1 MGMIHSLRV
10 RFQGSEVLR
19 LEGVALP
26 ARGVLAVLGK
36 GGSGKSTLLRAL
48 AGRLTAAHDWDVRLE
63 AKDIPL
69 HAIFVPQRRRSGGR
83 CRESSGPPPCA
94 APVPPECLFGASG
107 SANGSAG
114 TCATAWTALL
124 RNSLRSPTP
133 MLLLDEPEGGVPN
146 PSLENLAQELLELK
160 TKTVILLV
168 THNIAFA
175 ERVCDTALF
184 LEDGRNV
191 LQAERQEFFLSPLH
205 PRVQEFLKWGG

>member
-1 MGMIHSLRV
+1 MGIIHSLRV
-10 RFQGSEVLR
+10 LLQGREVLR
-19 LEGVALP
+19 LDRVALP

-63 AKDIPL
+63 AEDVPL
-69 HAIFVPQRRRSGGR
+69 HAIFVPQRRRSEGR

-94 APVPPECLFGASG
+94 SPLPPECKFGVSG
-107 SANGSAG
+107 GTDGSAG

-146 PSLENLAQELLELK
+146 PSLEHLAQELLGLK
-160 TKTVILLV
+160 TKTVIVLV

-191 LQAERQEFFLSPLH
+191 LQAERHEFFRSPVH
-205 PRVQEFLKWGG
+205 PRVKEFLKWGG